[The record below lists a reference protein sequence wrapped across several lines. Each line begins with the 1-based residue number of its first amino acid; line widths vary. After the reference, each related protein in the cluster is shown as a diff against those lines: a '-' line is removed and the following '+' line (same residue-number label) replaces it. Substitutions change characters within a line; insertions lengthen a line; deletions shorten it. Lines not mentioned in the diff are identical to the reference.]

1 MKRPTLY
8 YFRNLL
14 CVVAEE
20 KKKKMF
26 TSGLQSTIWCFAFYF
41 FSVFIFFIFFLFLD
55 ALFGANLTF
64 YA

>member
-20 KKKKMF
+20 KKKNVYQWP
-26 TSGLQSTIWCFAFYF
+26 TEHYLVLCFF
-41 FSVFIFFIFFLFLD
+41 FSVFIFFYFLFFD